1 MKYKIGDMFVLDG
14 DRGTDRAVVIIIG
27 EYVCKYT
34 HSAWHVVDYIYYNL
48 YGSKTSE
55 IHKSDVDIDI
65 MIDRDKFTY
74 IPA

>member
-14 DRGTDRAVVIIIG
+14 DRGRDRAVVIIIG
-27 EYVCKYT
+27 KYFCKYT
-34 HSAWHVVDYIYYNL
+34 HSAWHVVDHIYYNL

-55 IHKSDVDIDI
+55 VHKDDADIDI
-65 MIDRDKFTY
+65 MINRDKFTY

>member
-14 DRGTDRAVVIIIG
+14 DRGRDRAVVIIIG
-27 EYVCKYT
+27 EYLCKHT
-34 HSAWHVVDYIYYNL
+34 NHIWHVVDYIYYNL

-55 IHKSDVDIDI
+55 LHKSDVDIDI
-65 MIDRDKFTY
+65 MINRDKFIY